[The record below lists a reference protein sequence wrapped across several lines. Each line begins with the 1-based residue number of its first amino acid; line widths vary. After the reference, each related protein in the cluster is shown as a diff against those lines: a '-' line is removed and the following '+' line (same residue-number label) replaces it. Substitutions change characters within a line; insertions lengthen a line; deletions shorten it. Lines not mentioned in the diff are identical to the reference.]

1 MRGPRADPGFFQS
14 PLDAG
19 GFKWALNR
27 LIWNAFHNISNRC
40 MYMFGFSSPQGRPE
54 AVLGAGS
61 ATAPTARQRI
71 LNAWSVKSK
80 WTYLWNENVHQ
91 KKQTSKNSQRS
102 QIPLETIL
110 FILTISKTAK
120 FTDLPPPQ
128 LHIHSLALGTAL
140 SVSCIL
146 KNVEHLLVLLLRI
159 SCQSSKLVKC
169 VLESLWRNVNSTCL
183 FWFECNQTWLWLSL
197 HNKGETVIR

>member
-1 MRGPRADPGFFQS
+1 
-14 PLDAG
+14 
-19 GFKWALNR
+19 
-27 LIWNAFHNISNRC
+27 

-80 WTYLWNENVHQ
+80 WTYLWNENVRQ

-110 FILTISKTAK
+110 FILTI
-120 FTDLPPPQ
+120 
-128 LHIHSLALGTAL
+128 
-140 SVSCIL
+140 
-146 KNVEHLLVLLLRI
+146 
-159 SCQSSKLVKC
+159 
-169 VLESLWRNVNSTCL
+169 
-183 FWFECNQTWLWLSL
+183 
-197 HNKGETVIR
+197 